1 MNNQVLQEIE
11 EKDIIQVVIEYD
23 DNELHVW
30 FSHHFLEYYV
40 TCDLEE
46 YYEIIQKYSLNVVY
60 EMRSDINSEGSITDT
75 YPVEIEAN
83 IENVQ
88 YDKDVI
94 CEAFK
99 AGLTVKSYDVQTSNE
114 KLKNL
119 SLELKQMS
127 EALLKKVEQLGKEKG
142 NV

>member
-1 MNNQVLQEIE
+1 MNKQVLQEIE
-11 EKDIIQVVIEYD
+11 ENDIIQVVIEYD

-30 FSHHFLEYYV
+30 FRHQFLEYYV
-40 TCDLEE
+40 TCNLEE

-99 AGLTVKSYDVQTSNE
+99 AGLNVKSYDVQTSNE

-127 EALLKKVEQLGKEKG
+127 EALLKKVQQLGKEKG